1 VSELVRSGTVRER
14 PGGATST
21 AASAGARRERT
32 PHVYPVDLVR
42 VLTFAAVIMVHTICT
57 VNPLDSRPGGAAVIL
72 LHFTREAFF
81 FLTGF
86 VLVHRYRDVGVRPA
100 PFWRR
105 RFLLVGV
112 PYLAWSLLYSAIGLA
127 AAPLPPGTA
136 TRTVLVS
143 LATGTAWFHLYFLLV
158 SLQFYLLFPAFQW
171 LLRVTRG
178 HHRLVLTVSLALQVI
193 TYQWLRGPATT
204 PASATLLLYGGSC
217 VLTYQFFPLLGG
229 AVAMHRPEVE
239 AWLRGHR
246 GWVTAAVAVTGV
258 TAEACYVWSLH
269 RGTGAE
275 WASDVFQP
283 VVIAWSSSTVAGLYL
298 LGLVFADRRR
308 GGRASRLVEWA
319 ADRSFGVFLV
329 HPVILWLLTAAGPT
343 SPSARIG
350 SPVNNAVVYLAAVIG
365 SLLIVEA
372 LRRTPMS
379 LAMTGKRRSGR
390 PARPAAQ
397 PARSVEPPR
406 TIVIPRPSAPRAAAP
421 GALTEQAGQRR

>member
-1 VSELVRSGTVRER
+1 VSELVRSG
-14 PGGATST
+14 
-21 AASAGARRERT
+21 AALKQAAGPPAGHRRERT
-32 PHVYPVDLVR
+32 PHVYSVDLVR

-86 VLVHRYRDVGVRPA
+86 VLVHRYRDVGVRPGR
-100 PFWRR
+100 FWRR

-112 PYLAWSLLYSAIGLA
+112 PYLVWSLIYSAIGLA
-127 AAPLPPGTA
+127 AAPLPVGVA

-143 LATGTAWFHLYFLLV
+143 LATGSAWFHLYFLLV
-158 SLQFYLLFPAFQW
+158 SLQFYLLFPAVQW
-171 LLRVTRG
+171 FLRVTRG
-178 HHRLVLTVSLALQVI
+178 HHRLLLTVSLVLQVV
-193 TYQWLRGPATT
+193 TYQVLNELDRGGQ
-204 PASATLLLYGGSC
+204 SVTLLLYAGSC

-229 AVAMHRPEVE
+229 AVALHRPVVE

-246 GWVTAAVAVTGV
+246 GWVTAAVLVTGV
-258 TAEACYVWSLH
+258 TSEACYFWSLH

-275 WASDVFQP
+275 LASDVFQP
-283 VVIAWSSSTVAGLYL
+283 IVIAWSGATVAGLYL
-298 LGLVFADRRR
+298 VGLIWSDRRR

-329 HPVILWLLTAAGPT
+329 HPVILWAFTAAGPA

-365 SLLIVEA
+365 SLLIVEG
-372 LRRTPMS
+372 LRRTPLS
-379 LAMTGKRRSGR
+379 LSMTGKQRSR
-390 PARPAAQ
+390 PRPAA
-397 PARSVEPPR
+397 AAA
-406 TIVIPRPSAPRAAAP
+406 PSAPSEPTPRAEAPRPVVIPQRGVAAP
-421 GALTEQAGQRR
+421 AALTEQAGRRR